1 MSIAVASDHA
11 GFELK
16 AKIVDHLS
24 KKNIAF
30 TDLGTF
36 SEERVDYPD
45 FGVMTAKEVAAGR
58 FRFGIIICGTGIGIS
73 ISANKVR
80 GARAALCCNEYMAEM
95 ARKHNN
101 ANMLAL
107 GGRTTTID
115 LAVRII
121 DVFLHTDFE
130 GGRHAQRVEKIHSL
144 TGR

>member
-16 AKIVDHLS
+16 KQILDYFAQQ
-24 KKNIAF
+24 NIACK
-30 TDLGTF
+30 DLGTF
-36 SEERVDYPD
+36 TDQRVDYPD
-45 FGVMTAKEVAAGR
+45 FGVMAAREVVAGNYS
-58 FRFGIIICGTGIGIS
+58 FGIIICGTGIGIS
-73 ISANKVR
+73 ISANKIN

-101 ANMLAL
+101 ANILAL

-115 LAVRII
+115 IAVRII
-121 DVFLHTDFE
+121 EVFLHTDFA
-130 GGRHAQRVEKIHSL
+130 GGRHAERVAKIHAL

>member
-1 MSIAVASDHA
+1 MSVAVASDHA

-16 AKIVDHLS
+16 KQILDYFSQH
-24 KKNIAF
+24 NIACE
-30 TDLGTF
+30 DLGTF
-36 SEERVDYPD
+36 SDQRVDYPD
-45 FGVMTAKEVAAGR
+45 YGVLTAREVVAGNHS
-58 FRFGIIICGTGIGIS
+58 FGIIICGTGIGIS
-73 ISANKVR
+73 ISANKVN

-101 ANMLAL
+101 ANILAL

-121 DVFLHTDFE
+121 EVFLHTNFE
-130 GGRHAQRVEKIHSL
+130 GGRHAERVQKIHTL

>member
-1 MSIAVASDHA
+1 MSVAIASDHA

-16 AKIVDHLS
+16 KQILDYFAQHH
-24 KKNIAF
+24 IACK
-30 TDLGTF
+30 DLGTF
-36 SEERVDYPD
+36 TEQRVDYPD
-45 FGVMTAKEVAAGR
+45 YGVQTAKEVVAGNHP
-58 FRFGIIICGTGIGIS
+58 FGIIICGTGIGIS
-73 ISANKVR
+73 ISANKVK

-101 ANMLAL
+101 ANILAL

-121 DVFLHTDFE
+121 EVFLHTDFA
-130 GGRHAQRVEKIHSL
+130 GGRHAERVAKIHAL